1 MGTTGAV
8 LGWPSAFAATP
19 VVPATHLLTA
29 NVSSQIS
36 PCPHLPSHAW
46 RSHSPVLV
54 LQTVPAVQ
62 IATQPPAARFAA
74 AAPRPA
80 AVVTAAPTSVF
91 GEPVL
96 HPRNSSATSRRPA
109 RALTMAEPS
118 RPV

>member
-8 LGWPSAFAATP
+8 RGRPSALAATP
-19 VVPATHLLTA
+19 VVPVTHLLPE
-29 NVSSQIS
+29 NVSSQTS
-36 PCPHLPSHAW
+36 FCEHLPSQAW

-74 AAPRPA
+74 EAPRPA

-96 HPRNSSATSRRPA
+96 HPRNNSATSRKPA
-109 RALTMAEPS
+109 RA
-118 RPV
+118 